1 MCWVPE
7 RAVSCV
13 SDWAAWHSGRWCSVG
28 TGLVHKRLLGG
39 STRLSSGLS
48 APPLPCALILA
59 PLLWV
64 CLNSLPHSNMYVLE
78 RVQHRV
84 PEEALRVSAG
94 AQPRGSS
101 HKAPAPHSSPGPA
114 PSASWLPWP
123 GAGAMSQPSLV
134 GPVLPDWPV

>member
-1 MCWVPE
+1 M
-7 RAVSCV
+7 
-13 SDWAAWHSGRWCSVG
+13 G

-39 STRLSSGLS
+39 STRLSGPS

-94 AQPRGSS
+94 AQPGAPPTRPLRPTALPGQHPQPLGSRG
-101 HKAPAPHSSPGPA
+101 
-114 PSASWLPWP
+114 
-123 GAGAMSQPSLV
+123 LV
-134 GPVLPDWPV
+134 LVP